1 MEKGEKEIIKF
12 KTLFFRHYDRK
23 IADGSITFSRLG
35 INKKDFTK
43 LCTEEDFVFEEDE
56 IRRVSLIMNLSDEET
71 KELIEAGKRTADRQ

>member
-35 INKKDFTK
+35 INKRDFTK
-43 LCTEEDFVFEEDE
+43 LCIEEDFVFAEDE

>member
-35 INKKDFTK
+35 INKSDITK
-43 LCTEEDFVFEEDE
+43 LCIEEDFVFEEDE